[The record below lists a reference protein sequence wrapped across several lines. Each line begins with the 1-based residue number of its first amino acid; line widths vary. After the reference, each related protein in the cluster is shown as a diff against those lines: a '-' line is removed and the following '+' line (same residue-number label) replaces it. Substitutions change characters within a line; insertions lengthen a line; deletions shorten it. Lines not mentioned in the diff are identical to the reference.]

1 LPSGS
6 TAAAAGGGLARMDVD
21 GPAASPSGT
30 DSHEGTGSSAGG
42 LNGGWSAVDAVHSG
56 SKRPRSAAGASH
68 EADASSSFGR
78 PSASSA
84 QAAAAPQPLGVEGI
98 LTLFATRPAA
108 ADILGGKPV
117 SAAVKRLAR
126 EQCSRAH
133 DLFAS
138 KRRTKAGFSRS
149 VPVEWTAFVSSK
161 FRSLKEILLHF
172 WNTRGAVVA
181 AAAAARAAPARDVS
195 SSVALRERL
204 HRLQQ
209 RIEREY
215 EELQGHKEQVLALG
229 PVAYKPAAGGGA
241 GPAAAA
247 GSAGHAPADLF
258 GGAGGGLRPEALV
271 QLKAEVVE
279 LLNMLQIPLDQAIRQ
294 GSAVPSAWA

>member
-1 LPSGS
+1 
-6 TAAAAGGGLARMDVD
+6 
-21 GPAASPSGT
+21 
-30 DSHEGTGSSAGG
+30 
-42 LNGGWSAVDAVHSG
+42 
-56 SKRPRSAAGASH
+56 
-68 EADASSSFGR
+68 
-78 PSASSA
+78 
-84 QAAAAPQPLGVEGI
+84 VEGI

-149 VPVEWTAFVSSK
+149 VPVEWTAFVSAK

-181 AAAAARAAPARDVS
+181 AAAAARTAPARDASSS

-215 EELQGHKEQVLALG
+215 EELQGHKEQVLAVG
-229 PVAYKPAAGGGA
+229 PVAYKPAAGGGG

-247 GSAGHAPADLF
+247 SAGHAPADLF

-294 GSAVPSAWA
+294 GSAVPAAWA